1 MILWHP
7 SMEEISYSGAN
18 QPSKKR
24 ISKRVALF
32 GIFFI
37 IILLLLGSVAYFVTS
52 GSAPK
57 EEDSTSITLTEDS
70 EDEVTP
76 EEEPTEEP
84 EETQAPSPSKAP
96 SKAPTK
102 AAEKDVPAAEGSVSI
117 QNGSGESGVAGAAAA
132 VVREAGFTV
141 ASTGNA
147 DNFDYTDVTIQV
159 KSSKKSILADL
170 EKALSAKYTVGDTS
184 TDLPESTS
192 YDALVIIGK

>member
-1 MILWHP
+1 
-7 SMEEISYSGAN
+7 MEEISYSGAN

-32 GIFFI
+32 GIFFV

-52 GSAPK
+52 GSEP

-70 EDEVTP
+70 EDEVAM
-76 EEEPTEEP
+76 EEEPTVTP
-84 EETQAPSPSKAP
+84 EETEAPTP

-102 AAEKDVPAAEGSVSI
+102 APTKAADEADTPASSGSVAV

-132 VVREAGFTV
+132 VIKEAGFTI

-159 KSSKKSILADL
+159 KNSKKSILADL
-170 EKALSAKYTVGDTS
+170 EKALSADYTIGDTS
-184 TDLPESTS
+184 TDLPEATS

>member
-1 MILWHP
+1 
-7 SMEEISYSGAN
+7 MEEISYSGSA

-52 GSAPK
+52 GSAPS
-57 EEDSTSITLTEDS
+57 EEDGTSITLTEDS
-70 EDEVTP
+70 EDQVTP
-76 EEEPTEEP
+76 EEDPTEAP

-102 AAEKDVPAAEGSVSI
+102 AAEDEDTPASSGSVAV
-117 QNGSGESGVAGAAAA
+117 QNGSGESGVAGTAAAI
-132 VVREAGFTV
+132 VREAGFTV

-147 DNFDYTDVTIQV
+147 DNFEYTDVTIQV
-159 KSSKKSILADL
+159 KNSKKSILADL
-170 EKALSAKYTVGDTS
+170 EEALSAKYTVGDTS